1 MLIKNCNLISMAEE
15 REKYEPGVDI
25 LVEGGRISR
34 IGKNLET
41 PEDAEVIDAGGKIV
55 MPGLI
60 NTHAHIAMSIF
71 RETLDGYT
79 LQDWLT
85 QKIWPME
92 DRMTADDIYWVS
104 LLSFVEMVSTGTV
117 MAND

>member
-1 MLIKNCNLISMAEE
+1 MLIKNCNLISMAEG

-25 LVEGGRISR
+25 LVEGGRILR

-85 QKIWPME
+85 KKIWPME
-92 DRMTADDIYWVS
+92 DRMTADDIYWAS
-104 LLSFVEMVSTGTV
+104 LL
-117 MAND
+117 